1 MWKRIRWSTHTI
13 LAFGVL
19 LRLGLTLA
27 VPPECAYD
35 DHYEPVK
42 IILDEGR
49 IPDASD
55 CWECYQPPL
64 YYLVSAAG
72 CSVTQSIARWSGATE
87 DTLEYVGRRSLQF
100 ISLIAGCVTLYI
112 CLLIFRFV
120 RILTPYEA
128 LGMALI
134 AFLPRHIYM
143 SAMATNDALTY
154 FVASCAIY
162 AVLRASAAGWPTRGC
177 LVAGALSGATVLC
190 KAYGWLTVGALLF
203 AIWLFTRRRS
213 RPTTL
218 TGIKRTASK
227 PLILVAS
234 ISLFIGVWPVLR
246 NMWVYERP
254 LVDNFDF
261 HDSPMRFQPPGSL
274 TETSFISFRL
284 ISLLRYPW
292 LHLKHVNSFWTQLY
306 GRLWFDY
313 EGFETTLSSYPPW
326 QKLWERCA
334 QAHPIW
340 TRARWEMLLDYNP
353 NEVPPGFKRVAVISL
368 LAGLPLTICVLA
380 GGVIA
385 LRQIGRDF
393 AITLLLVHF
402 TLAMFVP
409 LFQTWRLPY
418 FAAMKAAFM
427 LSGLATAPILVGL
440 VLSRLHG
447 TKATYALYTVLWLA
461 VIALAAAECAFV
473 ALKVYCIR

>member
-1 MWKRIRWSTHTI
+1 MPKQFRWSTHAI

-19 LRLGLTLA
+19 LRLGLALA
-27 VPPECAYD
+27 VPPERAYD
-35 DHYEPVK
+35 DHYEPVN

-72 CSVTQSIARWSGATE
+72 CSVAQPLARWSGATE
-87 DTLEYVGRRSLQF
+87 DTLEHVGRRTLQF
-100 ISLIAGCVTLYI
+100 ISLIAGCVTLYV
-112 CLLIFRFV
+112 CLLIFRCV
-120 RILTPYEA
+120 RTLTPYEA
-128 LGMALI
+128 LGLALI

-177 LVAGALSGATVLC
+177 LLAGALTGAAVLC
-190 KAYGWLTVGALLF
+190 KAYGWITVGAVLF
-203 AIWLFTRRRS
+203 AIWLFTCRRS
-213 RPTTL
+213 QPATPA
-218 TGIKRTASK
+218 GIKRTANK
-227 PLILVAS
+227 PLFLVAGMA
-234 ISLFIGVWPVLR
+234 LFVGIWPALH

-274 TETSFISFRL
+274 AETSFISFRL
-284 ISLLRYPW
+284 SSLLRYPW
-292 LHLKHVNSFWTQLY
+292 LHMRHVDSFWTQLY

-340 TRARWEMLLDYNP
+340 NRARWEMLLDYNP
-353 NEVPPGFKRVAVISL
+353 SEVPPGFKHVAAISL
-368 LAGLPLTICVLA
+368 LAGLPLTLCVLA
-380 GGVIA
+380 GCILA
-385 LRQIGRDF
+385 LRRIGRDF

-402 TLAMFVP
+402 VLAMFVP

-418 FAAMKAAFM
+418 FAAMKAAFA

-447 TKATYALYTVLWLA
+447 TKVAYSLQAVLWLA
-461 VIALAAAECAFV
+461 VIALAAADCAFV
-473 ALKVYCIR
+473 TFQVYHV